1 MEERNEAAAGEAAE
15 TKNVGRESQADVPS
29 LRGYIITWVLSVAAA
44 CVIGWAWMVKHPV
57 TSQPRIAKVDLAS
70 VMEEEIRGLTANLKL
85 DMSEQDKNGLQKKI
99 EATGM
104 RIDAALDTLSQE
116 CGCVIMTSAAIAKDK
131 QSAIQDLTW
140 RLKELLRN

>member
-1 MEERNEAAAGEAAE
+1 
-15 TKNVGRESQADVPS
+15 
-29 LRGYIITWVLSVAAA
+29 
-44 CVIGWAWMVKHPV
+44 MVKHPV

-104 RIDAALDTLSQE
+104 RIDAALDTL
-116 CGCVIMTSAAIAKDK
+116 AKY
-131 QSAIQDLTW
+131 AGA
-140 RLKELLRN
+140 